1 MHTSKFVARYAVLV
15 LYGTDYF
22 LYFSHTP
29 HLEDQ
34 IGVWG
39 NGAFKAFT
47 ECSEQSDKI
56 SNPITSNLQNKIK
69 LHFCTEVILN

>member
-39 NGAFKAFT
+39 NGAFKA
-47 ECSEQSDKI
+47 E
-56 SNPITSNLQNKIK
+56 
-69 LHFCTEVILN
+69 H